1 MLKGADGLNRMILKL
16 GNFLISVVALVVV
29 PATILWAQSGKTE
42 SPQMRNNYT
51 RSVSDGVYT
60 VVQSTR
66 GKEQYELDCGECH
79 GDDLSGGRNGPLAGE
94 DFMRDWSGVKLLSL
108 FNRVQDMPPDG
119 FRLGDDAYLDIVTY
133 MLEMNEFRSGTAEL
147 TTEIL
152 NDILIE
158 GKNGPVPPANF
169 ALVHVVGCLTRGQ
182 DGRWVVTDASEPLR
196 TRNPEES
203 EGDELQEVEVM
214 PLGTQQFG
222 LMFVYP
228 NPAAY
233 EGNKVEVKG
242 FLIRGQSDTINVSI
256 LQNLTPDC
264 QRCVRRP

>member
-1 MLKGADGLNRMILKL
+1 MLMGMDRLSRMSRKIR
-16 GNFLISVVALVVV
+16 NFLIPAVALVVMS
-29 PATILWAQSGKTE
+29 ATILWGQSVKTQSAQT
-42 SPQMRNNYT
+42 RNNYI

-79 GDDLSGGRNGPLAGE
+79 GTDLSGGRNGPLAGE
-94 DFMRDWSGVKLLSL
+94 DFVRDWSGVKLISL
-108 FNRVQDMPPDG
+108 FNRVEDMPPDG

-133 MLEMNEFRSGTAEL
+133 MLEMNDFRSGTEEL
-147 TTEIL
+147 TTEML

-158 GKNGPVPPANF
+158 GKYGPLPAANF
-169 ALVHVVGCLTRGQ
+169 ALVQIVGCLTRGR

-196 TRNPEES
+196 TKNPEES
-203 EGDELQEVEVM
+203 EGDELEEVEVM
-214 PLGTQQFG
+214 PLGTQTFQ

-233 EGNKVEVKG
+233 EGSKVEVKG
-242 FLIRGQSDTINVSI
+242 FLIRGQNDMINVSI
-256 LQNLTPDC
+256 LQSLAPDC